1 MKWRKPTAVRPVI
14 VVPSGFHPLSFVL
27 RMLYHGFALLG
38 MASSLILLILY
49 LQGWHSVAP
58 LDSQFINVLS
68 NFLQHSLRQ
77 DTSSALIVKVP
88 LPPQVKLQTAVESL
102 KQMAERFNFKFLN
115 SYALHK
121 DVATPSQ
128 IRYAEILTVAA
139 PQEFELLFLHNPD
152 ITAFLPIQIAAYEDA
167 QGKAWL
173 AVLNWHFMIYGAH
186 HLATTTKAQALEM
199 QDNLLKMLGTAAAG
213 Q

>member
-1 MKWRKPTAVRPVI
+1 MNWRKSTVARPI
-14 VVPSGFHPLSFVL
+14 IIVPSGFHPLNFAL
-27 RMLYHGFALLG
+27 RMMYHGFALLG
-38 MASSLILLILY
+38 VVSSLILLGLY

-58 LDSQFINVLS
+58 LDSQFVNVLS
-68 NFLQHSLRQ
+68 HFLQHTLQQ

-88 LPPQVKLQTAVESL
+88 LPPLVKLPAAVESL
-102 KQMAERFNFKFLN
+102 KQTAGKFNFKFLN
-115 SYALHK
+115 SYSLHK
-121 DVATPSQ
+121 EVAATSQ
-128 IRYAEILTVAA
+128 VRYAEILAIAA

-152 ITAFLPIQIAAYEDA
+152 IAAFLPIHIAAYEDS
-167 QGKAWL
+167 QGQAWL

-186 HLATTTKAQALEM
+186 HLATATRAQALEM

>member
-1 MKWRKPTAVRPVI
+1 MNWRKSTVARPI
-14 VVPSGFHPLSFVL
+14 IIVPSGFHPLNFAL
-27 RMLYHGFALLG
+27 RMMYHGFALLG
-38 MASSLILLILY
+38 VVSSLILLGLY

-58 LDSQFINVLS
+58 LDSQFVNILS
-68 NFLQHSLRQ
+68 HFLQHTLQQ

-88 LPPQVKLQTAVESL
+88 VPPQVKLSTAVDSL
-102 KQMAERFNFKFLN
+102 KQTAGKFNLKFLN

-121 DVATPSQ
+121 EFTSTHPVH
-128 IRYAEILTVAA
+128 YAEVLAFAA
-139 PQEFELLFLHNPD
+139 PAEFEILFLHNPD
-152 ITAFLPIQIAAYEDA
+152 ITAFLPIHIAAYEDS

-186 HLATTTKAQALEM
+186 HLVPTRKAQVLGM
-199 QDNLLKMLGTAAAG
+199 QDNLLKILGTAATG